1 MAGIL
6 LIDIIKCEGR
16 LRVLEGAE
24 DMSKGEID
32 RLVSETVK
40 MKEEDKIGAW
50 KKVTQLA
57 KFGVMEPAFKTHA

>member
-1 MAGIL
+1 
-6 LIDIIKCEGR
+6 
-16 LRVLEGAE
+16 
-24 DMSKGEID
+24 MSKGEID